1 MGEEKSRDIAGITV
15 RYSDG
20 NTKEIQSGA
29 LLLLDVG
36 DKKKRPEDEPDQTEE
51 WLKPPEHINCR
62 CTIYYPLDK
71 KRKCKRRPKGQTGRK
86 HPKGKREV

>member
-1 MGEEKSRDIAGITV
+1 MTTIIFILELVALAALIIC
-15 RYSDG
+15 
-20 NTKEIQSGA
+20 GA
-29 LLLLDVG
+29 LLILDAG
-36 DKKKRPEDEPDQTEE
+36 SKKKRPEDEPGRAEE

-86 HPKGKREV
+86 HPKGKRED

>member
-1 MGEEKSRDIAGITV
+1 MTTIIFILELAALAALTIC
-15 RYSDG
+15 
-20 NTKEIQSGA
+20 GA
-29 LLLLDVG
+29 LLLLDVR
-36 DKKKRPEDEPDQTEE
+36 DKKKRPEDQTEE

>member
-1 MGEEKSRDIAGITV
+1 MTTIIFILELAALAALTIC
-15 RYSDG
+15 
-20 NTKEIQSGA
+20 GA
-29 LLLLDVG
+29 LLLLDVR

-62 CTIYYPLDK
+62 GTIYYPLDK

>member
-1 MGEEKSRDIAGITV
+1 MTTIIFILELAALAALTIC
-15 RYSDG
+15 
-20 NTKEIQSGA
+20 GA
-29 LLLLDVG
+29 LLLLDVR
-36 DKKKRPEDEPDQTEE
+36 DKKKRPEDEPDQMEE